1 MNLIIVLSSSLFFA
15 FVVGAAA
22 GTAVADDHRAGGYSL
37 AGSFFPQA
45 AAAGVSCFAV
55 SSLFWAIYLAS
66 WSALLVASGMAG
78 VTLLAY
84 CAFYAVGSGR
94 AAA

>member
-1 MNLIIVLSSSLFFA
+1 
-15 FVVGAAA
+15 
-22 GTAVADDHRAGGYSL
+22 
-37 AGSFFPQA
+37 
-45 AAAGVSCFAV
+45 VSCFAV

-66 WSALLVASGMAG
+66 WTALLVASGMAG